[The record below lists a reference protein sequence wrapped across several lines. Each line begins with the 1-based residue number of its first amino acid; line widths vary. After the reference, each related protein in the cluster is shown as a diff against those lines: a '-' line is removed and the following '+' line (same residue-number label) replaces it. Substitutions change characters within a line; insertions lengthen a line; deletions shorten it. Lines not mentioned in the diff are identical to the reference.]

1 MASLAPFETIGDAWP
16 GMLRVIARFLG
27 LLLLAAAFAAL
38 VVHGTKSIAS
48 DTLIVTPLAQI
59 AQQVAP
65 SKFPLL
71 QAAIESHLGH
81 FAWKPVTTTLLA
93 LPGWLIAGAFGGLLF
108 AVTRRRVV
116 RIGYSSRG

>member
-1 MASLAPFETIGDAWP
+1 
-16 GMLRVIARFLG
+16 MLRVIARFIG

-38 VVHGTKSIAS
+38 VVDGTKSIAS

-71 QAAIESHLGH
+71 QGAIESRFGH
-81 FAWKPVTTTLLA
+81 FAWKPVATTLLA

-108 AVTRRRVV
+108 AATRRRVV

>member
-1 MASLAPFETIGDAWP
+1 
-16 GMLRVIARFLG
+16 MLRVIIRFLG

-38 VVHGTKSIAS
+38 VIDGTKSIAS

-65 SKFPLL
+65 SKFALL
-71 QAAIESHLGH
+71 QGAIESRFGH

-93 LPGWLIAGAFGGLLF
+93 LPGWLCAGALGGLLF
-108 AVTRRRVV
+108 AATRRRIVKV
-116 RIGYSSRG
+116 GYSSRG